1 MKNTMSSEKKQ
12 KKKLHIGTQ
21 LRLLY
26 LTTMLLPV
34 LIIGT
39 VLLVTTYTNQVQ
51 YYGKLLSSYNSGV
64 RQTMYDLTTY
74 IYNVSDSICYNENLS
89 KLLSDE
95 YENKTQFMTAYNN
108 TTVVDPYVAKYTGI
122 GEITIYSESDSV
134 WTYGRIVKVGEEI
147 RNSEWYRRANGG
159 FAAFWTSLQ
168 YKDNY
173 GNEVTALALIRKMVV
188 VETGESAV
196 VMIKVSNSY
205 LNSRIESLGYQTL
218 MTVNREPVF
227 FGTNPDTMKTYIDE
241 NVGIEYERVRYG
253 NDLTTEYKG
262 EKALTSVASI
272 KPSKSADTQIY
283 IVSYDTNAYKN
294 IYKMQ
299 GLSILLLVFVATLP
313 IIIIAGFTRKFTK
326 EVKALRDDM
335 YNASHKGEN
344 EVTRGNKNKVYSS
357 AELSDA
363 YDDLMLMVD
372 NIEKMEAQQYE
383 AEIKERQIQ
392 NDQQKM
398 EFKVLA
404 SQINPHF
411 LYNTLEMIRMK
422 ALTNNDRDVAT
433 AIKLLGQSMRYVLEN
448 TGTTEST
455 LQKELDHVMNYLQI
469 QKLRF
474 GDRIDYQ
481 VNIQPDMIL
490 DEYRCLPLIMQPIVE
505 NSVVHGLEKREEN
518 GKVWVAIY
526 LAEGKVMVDLSDNA
540 GGMDD
545 ETMNMVLHRVEH
557 YEKERKTSG
566 IALYNIN
573 RRIKLNYG
581 DEYGIEIHTVPGEGT
596 RVRLILPIL

>member
-1 MKNTMSSEKKQ
+1 MKKTTSPEKKQ

-26 LTTMLLPV
+26 LTTMLLPL

-39 VLLVTTYTNQVQ
+39 ALLVTTYSNQTQ

-74 IYNVSDSICYNENLS
+74 IYNVSDSICFNDNLS
-89 KLLSDE
+89 KLLSGD

-108 TTVVDPYVAKYTGI
+108 TTIVDPYVAKYTGI

-134 WTYGRIVKVGEEI
+134 WTYGRIVKVDDTI
-147 RNSEWYRRANGG
+147 KNSEWYQKANGR
-159 FAAFWTSLQ
+159 FTAFWTSLE

-173 GNEVTALALIRKMVV
+173 NNSVTALTLIRKMVV

-196 VMIKVSNSY
+196 VMIKVSNAF
-205 LNSRIESLGYQTL
+205 LNSRIESMGYQTL
-218 MTVNREPVF
+218 MTVNQEPVF
-227 FGTNPDTMKTYIDE
+227 FGTNPDAMKTYIDE
-241 NVGIEYERVRYG
+241 NVGIEYDRARYG
-253 NDLTTEYKG
+253 NDLTTHYKG
-262 EKALTSVASI
+262 QKALASVASI
-272 KPSKSADTQIY
+272 KPSKSADTQVY
-283 IVSYDTNAYKN
+283 IVSYDLNAYKN

-299 GLSILLLVFVATLP
+299 GLSLLLLAFVATLP
-313 IIIIAGFTRKFTK
+313 IIIIARFTHSFTS
-326 EVKALRDDM
+326 EIKALRDDM
-335 YNASHKGEN
+335 YKASHKGEKQTSN
-344 EVTRGNKNKVYSS
+344 RRKKDYSS
-357 AELSDA
+357 AELSEA
-363 YDDLMLMVD
+363 YNDLMLMAD

-518 GKVWVAIY
+518 GKIWVAIY
-526 LAEGKVMVDLSDNA
+526 TNEGKALVDLSDNA

-545 ETMNMVLHRVEH
+545 ETMNMVLHHVEH
-557 YEKERKTSG
+557 YETERKTSG